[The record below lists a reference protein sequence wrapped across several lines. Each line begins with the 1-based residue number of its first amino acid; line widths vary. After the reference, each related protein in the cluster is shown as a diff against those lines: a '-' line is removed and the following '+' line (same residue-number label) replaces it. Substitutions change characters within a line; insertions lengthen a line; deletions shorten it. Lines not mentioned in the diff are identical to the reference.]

1 VTPEQALQL
10 LANVVAGTRALPHEV
25 DAMRAAVAV
34 LGELV
39 NRDREPDDEPDDAR
53 SSS

>member
-1 VTPEQALQL
+1 MTPAEALRL

-25 DAMRAAVAV
+25 DAMRAALAV

-39 NRDREPDDEPDDAR
+39 NSQPSEEAPSD
-53 SSS
+53 

>member
-1 VTPEQALQL
+1 MTPEQALQI

-25 DAMRAAVAV
+25 DAMRAALSV

-39 NRDREPDDEPDDAR
+39 QSSEPEPDDR